1 VRSRVYL
8 QVIKALNGLIQAD
21 GDSARAKEI
30 TNLMYETALLTSG
43 FDVEAPKDYAAK
55 VYGMMGLALSQ
66 DAAITDAPRKS
77 SAKKS
82 AKAPAETPAKTSA
95 KSKGVA
101 VEADQVIEE

>member
-1 VRSRVYL
+1 VHSLVRL

-21 GDSARAKEI
+21 SSSDRAKEI

-66 DAAITDAPRKS
+66 DAAVADAAGKTS
-77 SAKKS
+77 GK
-82 AKAPAETPAKTSA
+82 ETPTKGPGKRVAKDTSR
-95 KSKGVA
+95 A
-101 VEADQVIEE
+101 VDADQVIEEE